1 MAGAPISLNRNA
13 QIYELH
19 KELAIRSARKN
30 LLDFTLYTNPQYET
44 GWFNELLCAELDHF
58 LDEVKAGNM
67 PRLMVFAPPRSGK
80 SELCSRRFP
89 AYVLGQHPSW
99 NIISCSY
106 SSDLSDR
113 MSRDV
118 KRIITS
124 DKYADVFPDVKIP
137 SGRSLA
143 GGINKTE
150 LWEPVDAKGE
160 LHGGSYRSAGVNG
173 GITGQGM
180 NIGVIDD
187 PAKDYKTA
195 SSPTYQEAVM
205 DWYDTTFFTRV
216 DPKINGIVIILTR
229 WHQNDLAGQLLK
241 LAEEG
246 GERWRVV
253 SFPMEAEKE
262 EIHEL
267 NGNVYRLRN
276 PGEILFPERMPR
288 EFVEKCKQ
296 RGSLVWNALYQQ
308 RPTAKGGGLIKSE
321 WFGEYSVLPPMQWR
335 AVYGDTAQKTKE
347 VNDFSVFEHW
357 GL

>member
-150 LWEPVDAKGE
+150 LWEPVDSKGE

-195 SSPTYQEAVM
+195 SSPT
-205 DWYDTTFFTRV
+205 
-216 DPKINGIVIILTR
+216 
-229 WHQNDLAGQLLK
+229 
-241 LAEEG
+241 
-246 GERWRVV
+246 
-253 SFPMEAEKE
+253 
-262 EIHEL
+262 
-267 NGNVYRLRN
+267 
-276 PGEILFPERMPR
+276 
-288 EFVEKCKQ
+288 
-296 RGSLVWNALYQQ
+296 GSGDGLV
-308 RPTAKGGGLIKSE
+308 
-321 WFGEYSVLPPMQWR
+321 
-335 AVYGDTAQKTKE
+335 
-347 VNDFSVFEHW
+347 
-357 GL
+357 